1 MPDISKIEAR
11 DVTGD
16 YNIDDGIDVTGK
28 KPVKITIDESEY
40 TVDSWRQMLISFL
53 NDLWKKDSRSLEIVK
68 GDDRLNNML
77 FNAKR
82 SLAEL
87 DNGMDIETN
96 YSAAVILAIIAKI
109 SELCDITDQVSYMLK

>member
-40 TVDSWRQMLISFL
+40 TVDSWR
-53 NDLWKKDSRSLEIVK
+53 
-68 GDDRLNNML
+68 
-77 FNAKR
+77 
-82 SLAEL
+82 
-87 DNGMDIETN
+87 
-96 YSAAVILAIIAKI
+96 
-109 SELCDITDQVSYMLK
+109 

>member
-1 MPDISKIEAR
+1 
-11 DVTGD
+11 
-16 YNIDDGIDVTGK
+16 
-28 KPVKITIDESEY
+28 
-40 TVDSWRQMLISFL
+40 MLISFL